1 MAAQKCKNILL
12 QAALKDFWLS
22 ASWKLKKSTKSLSKF
37 HFFMIICSGK
47 KKKKQERGFLG
58 VTKMSPLWVFR
69 KNEPWRSTNL

>member
-47 KKKKQERGFLG
+47 KKKSKKGGSWELL
-58 VTKMSPLWVFR
+58 KWVHCEFSQ